1 MSASRALEFSEIVI
15 FYLAT
20 LGCLCMLFSEVEQ
33 NMKSKI
39 LEMGG
44 REEKG
49 IPCDQKLSAL
59 Y

>member
-44 REEKG
+44 KG
-49 IPCDQKLSAL
+49 GKGNSL
-59 Y
+59 